1 MLETT
6 MNIESIS
13 LKNFKTFQSAEFKD
27 IPKMCVIVGANG
39 SGKSSLFDVFS
50 FLKDAMMDNVQKAF
64 SKRGGFKEVVSRGH
78 ANEAI
83 ELKIQ
88 FRMPVANVQRLVSYH
103 LEMILENNH
112 PIIKREILCYKRGDY
127 GSPYH
132 FLDFQFGKGYAITNE
147 EDFNKSDAQLERQEQ
162 TLDSPN
168 ILAIKGLGQF
178 KRFKA
183 ASAFRQLIES
193 WNISDFN
200 IKQARQ
206 IQDDGYAEHLSTEG
220 ENLSLVAQFIYE
232 EYPDIF
238 EKILKKLSE
247 RVPGIQS
254 VTAKITEEGRVLLK
268 FQDRAFKDPFLAR
281 YVSDGTIKMF
291 AYLILLHD
299 PKPHPLLC
307 VEEPENQL
315 YPHLLYELAEEFR
328 LYSLRGGQVIVS
340 SHSPDFLNA
349 IELDE
354 IFWLVKKEGYST
366 IRRAKEVK
374 LVSNLI
380 KGGDKAG
387 WIWEKGLF
395 EGADP
400 K

>member
-1 MLETT
+1 
-6 MNIESIS
+6 
-13 LKNFKTFQSAEFKD
+13 
-27 IPKMCVIVGANG
+27 MCVIVGANG
-39 SGKSSLFDVFS
+39 SGKSTLFDVFN
-50 FLKDAMMDNVQKAF
+50 FIKDAMKDNVQKAL

-78 ANEAI
+78 ANEPI

-88 FRMPVANVQRLVSYH
+88 FRMPVANVQRLVTYQ
-103 LEMILENNH
+103 LQITLKNNR
-112 PIIKREILCYKRGDY
+112 PIIKREVLRYKRGAY

-132 FLDFQFGKGYAITNE
+132 FLDFQYGKGYAITNE
-147 EDFNKSDAQLERQEQ
+147 EDFNKPDEQLDREEQ

-183 ASAFRQLIES
+183 ATAFRQLIES
-193 WNISDFN
+193 WNLSDFN
-200 IKQARQ
+200 INQARQ
-206 IQDDGYAEHLSTEG
+206 IQDDGYAEHLSREG

-232 EYPDIF
+232 EHRDIF
-238 EKILKKLSE
+238 EKILSKLSE
-247 RVPGIQS
+247 RVPGIHN
-254 VTAKITEEGRVLLK
+254 VKAKTTEEGRVLLK
-268 FQDRAFKDPFLAR
+268 FQDSAFKDPFLAR

-299 PKPHPLLC
+299 PSPHPLLC

-315 YPHLLYELAEEFR
+315 YPDLLYELAEEFR
-328 LYSLRGGQVIVS
+328 LYSLRGGQVMVS

-354 IFWLVKKEGYST
+354 IFWLVKKEGYTT
-366 IRRAKEVK
+366 IRRAREVE
-374 LVSNLI
+374 LVSNLV
-380 KGGDKAG
+380 KGGDKPG
-387 WIWEKGLF
+387 WVWKKGLF
-395 EGADP
+395 EGANP

>member
-1 MLETT
+1 

-220 ENLSLVAQFIYE
+220 ENLSLVAQFLYE

-366 IRRAKEVK
+366 IRRAKEVT

-380 KGGDKAG
+380 KRGDKAG
-387 WIWEKGLF
+387 WVWEKGLF

>member
-1 MLETT
+1 MK
-6 MNIESIS
+6 IESII
-13 LKNFKTFQSAEFKD
+13 LKNFKAFQSIELKN
-27 IPKMCVIVGANG
+27 IPQMCVIVGANG
-39 SGKSSLFDVFS
+39 SGKSSLFEVFS
-50 FLKDAMMDNVQKAF
+50 FLQDAMKENIQKAL

-78 ANEAI
+78 EAEDI
-83 ELKIQ
+83 ELTIQ
-88 FRMPVANVQRLVSYH
+88 FRMPIANVQRLVTYQ
-103 LEMILENNH
+103 LQIAQENNR
-112 PIIKREILCYKRGDY
+112 PIIKREILRYKRGAH

-132 FLDFQFGKGYAITNE
+132 FIDFRNGTGYAINNE
-147 EDFNKSDAQLERQEQ
+147 EDFDKPDEELEREEQ
-162 TLDSPN
+162 TLDAPN

-183 ASAFRQLIES
+183 ANAFRQFIEN
-193 WNISDFN
+193 WHIFN
-200 IKQARQ
+200 FHLNQARQ
-206 IQDDGYAEHLSTEG
+206 IQENNYAEHLSCEG
-220 ENLSLVAQFIYE
+220 ENLSLVTQFLYKE
-232 EYPDIF
+232 HPTIF
-238 EKILKKLSE
+238 NQILNKLSQ
-247 RVPGIQS
+247 RVPGICN

-268 FQDRAFKDPFLAR
+268 FQDRAFNEPFLAR

-291 AYLILLHD
+291 AYLVLLYD
-299 PKPHPLLC
+299 PQPYPLLC

-328 LYSLRGGQVIVS
+328 LYALRGGQVFIS

-354 IFWLVKKEGYST
+354 IFWLVKKDGYTT

-374 LVSNLI
+374 LVSNLVL
-380 KGGDKAG
+380 GGDKPG
-387 WIWEKGLF
+387 WLWEKGLF